1 VFCKEEFGVE
11 HEAKVTDMWIPRD
24 RGVLK
29 LELAREC
36 RAAFS
41 K

>member
-11 HEAKVTDMWIPRD
+11 HEAKVSDMWTPRD
-24 RGVLK
+24 IGVLK
-29 LELAREC
+29 LEWVQDSRT
-36 RAAFS
+36 AFS